1 MIENSFLLLE
11 GDFSGYLLLEGDFS
25 GNLILETNF
34 IPPTPIDVLTPNG
47 GARREY
53 RPYYYELQNRRKIE
67 RKLEEAEI
75 DLRVLE
81 NKIEAL
87 ELKRTRD
94 LADES
99 MQEEILALLTRQNEL
114 IRIIN
119 DLQQQKLMVLRD
131 DDDFV
136 AILMYLN

>member
-1 MIENSFLLLE
+1 MISAWGDSWGNSW
-11 GDFSGYLLLEGDFS
+11 
-25 GNLILETNF
+25 GNSWGSIISF
-34 IPPTPIDVLTPNG
+34 TPNG

-53 RPYYYELQNRRKIE
+53 QPYYYELQNRRKLE

-75 DLRVLE
+75 SLKILE
-81 NKIEAL
+81 KKIESV
-87 ELKRTRD
+87 EIKRSRD

-99 MQEEILALLTRQNEL
+99 MQRELIALLTQQNEL

-119 DLQQQKLMVLRD
+119 DLQQQKLMVMRD